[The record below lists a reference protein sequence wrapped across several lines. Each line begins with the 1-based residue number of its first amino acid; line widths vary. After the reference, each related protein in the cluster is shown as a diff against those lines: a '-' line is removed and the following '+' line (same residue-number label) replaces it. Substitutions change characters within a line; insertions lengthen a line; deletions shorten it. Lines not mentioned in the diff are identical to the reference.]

1 MTDKLILVVEDD
13 PDSALLFCEVLKM
26 AGFEVEVVGN
36 GAVAA
41 SRLEEI
47 VPALVVL
54 DLHLPLI
61 GGIRI
66 LQQIRSDPRLATT
79 RVLVATANDRLV
91 NVVEHQS
98 DAVLVKPIS
107 INTLRKTVQRLVRQ
121 ASETVSEE
129 DLLED

>member
-26 AGFEVEVVGN
+26 AGFEVEVAGN